1 MHQITSSTSSRRN
14 RSRTAAAVLLLA
26 LVSLVLAACGGSSKS
41 SATTSATTSSTAKTA
56 RAGQFAGFRECLQKN
71 GVALPK
77 FTPGKRPSHAG
88 GGFGA
93 GAPALPKGV
102 SKAQYEAAIKKCGG
116 APGRFSGGVHF
127 NSPAIKQ
134 ALAKFATCMRKNGV
148 NVPAPN
154 TSGKGPVFSTK
165 GLNTTSSAFKQ
176 AESKCR
182 SDLGGAFHAHPG
194 QAGGASPG
202 GPPGATPPSAG

>member
-1 MHQITSSTSSRRN
+1 MPQITSSTSSRRN
-14 RSRTAAAVLLLA
+14 RRRTATAVLLLA
-26 LVSLVLAACGGSSKS
+26 LASLLLAACGGSSKS
-41 SATTSATTSSTAKTA
+41 SSATSATTSTAAKTA
-56 RAGQFAGFRECLQKN
+56 RASQFAAFRECLQKN

-77 FTPGKRPSHAG
+77 FTPGKRRPHAG

-93 GAPALPKGV
+93 GTPALPKGV

-116 APGRFSGGVHF
+116 SRGAFSGGVHF
-127 NSPAIKQ
+127 NSPAVKQ

-165 GLNTTSSAFKQ
+165 GLNTSSSTFKQ
-176 AESKCR
+176 AEAKCR
-182 SDLGGAFHAHPG
+182 TDLGGAFHAHPG
-194 QAGGASPG
+194 QGGGASPG
-202 GPPGATPPSAG
+202 APPGAAPPSAG